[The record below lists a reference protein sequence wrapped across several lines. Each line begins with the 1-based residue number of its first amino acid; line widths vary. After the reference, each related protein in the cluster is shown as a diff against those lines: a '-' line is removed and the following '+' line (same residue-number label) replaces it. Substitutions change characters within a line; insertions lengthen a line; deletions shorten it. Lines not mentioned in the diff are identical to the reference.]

1 MQFEL
6 YCHAQMNVTVVS
18 LICTISSQN
27 IQIDQHASE
36 LKTARESMGR
46 WRSWGLL
53 IKNETVFGR
62 HTIGSDTTH
71 RKLLR
76 ETDLTAHKK
85 THIGICKAVKIAI
98 NQMNVMCEDECK
110 NCANCDKVKRCMG
123 FQIKGPMLQNDTQ
136 QQGKSFGRL
145 KRERDRK

>member
-1 MQFEL
+1 MQLEL

-27 IQIDQHASE
+27 IKIDQHASE
-36 LKTARESMGR
+36 QKTAREMGR
-46 WRSWGLL
+46 WRSWGPL

-76 ETDLTAHKK
+76 ERLT
-85 THIGICKAVKIAI
+85 
-98 NQMNVMCEDECK
+98 
-110 NCANCDKVKRCMG
+110 
-123 FQIKGPMLQNDTQ
+123 L
-136 QQGKSFGRL
+136 
-145 KRERDRK
+145 